1 MKSINTNTL
10 KPRTKERDGVKVLF
24 SPFFYSPSILF
35 CSTFLLYF
43 YIIYLT
49 LWFRT
54 EYFSVSNALARSN
67 LFHDFWLIEMF
78 FLPDCLD
85 LSLINKISIFLY
97 NSNFT
102 TFPSCFE
109 ELFGFIQK
117 YGKIKDLF

>member
-35 CSTFLLYF
+35 CSTFLSYF

-109 ELFGFIQK
+109 ELFWI
-117 YGKIKDLF
+117 YIKK